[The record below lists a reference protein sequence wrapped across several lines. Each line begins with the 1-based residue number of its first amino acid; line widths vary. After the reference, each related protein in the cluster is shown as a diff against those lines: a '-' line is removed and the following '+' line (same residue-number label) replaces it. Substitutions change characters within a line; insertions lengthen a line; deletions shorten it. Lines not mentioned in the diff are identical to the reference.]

1 MLAKDLISDAVI
13 PLKTSDPA
21 TIALGWMDDLRVS
34 HLPIVN
40 NEKFLGLVS
49 DADIYDV
56 NTPDEPLGSHSLSL
70 IRPYVLCHQHLYDV
84 LRVVASQNLTLV
96 PVLDDKGNYMGC
108 ITLARI
114 AQSLADIA
122 SLQQPGGVL
131 VLEVNNHD
139 YALSEIA
146 RIVESN
152 DAKVL
157 SSYITSHP
165 DTTRLEVTIK
175 VNKIDLSPII
185 QTFNRYNY
193 NIIASYSEESL
204 FGDLIHD
211 RFESLMNYLN
221 I

>member
-1 MLAKDLISDAVI
+1 MLAKDLISDEVM

-21 TIALGWMDDLRVS
+21 SIALGWMDDLRVS

-49 DADIYDV
+49 DTDIYDV
-56 NTPDEPLGSHSLSL
+56 NTPEEPLGNHSLSL
-70 IRPYVLCHQHLYDV
+70 IRPYVLCHQHLYEV
-84 LRVVASQNLTLV
+84 LRVVASQHLTLV
-96 PVLDDKGNYMGC
+96 PVLDEKGNYKGC
-108 ITLARI
+108 ITLVRI
-114 AQSLADIA
+114 AQTLADMA

-165 DTTRLEVTIK
+165 DSTRLEVTIK

-204 FGDLIHD
+204 FGDLIND